1 MSSLELEQS
10 AVLEKSENESEN
22 DALKIFDPKCSD
34 VVYVIASFEKQV
46 NSFEIIKIKIF
57 IVYWYFNFYF

>member
-10 AVLEKSENESEN
+10 AVLEKSEN

-46 NSFEIIKIKIF
+46 NSFEIIKIIIF
-57 IVYWYFNFYF
+57 IVY